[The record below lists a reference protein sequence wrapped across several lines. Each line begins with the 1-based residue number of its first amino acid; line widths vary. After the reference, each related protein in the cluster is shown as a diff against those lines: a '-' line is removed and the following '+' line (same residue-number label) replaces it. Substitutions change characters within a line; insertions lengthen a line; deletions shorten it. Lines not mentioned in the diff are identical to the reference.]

1 MQPSVYKLQTPEE
14 GMFATWE
21 SKQAFHEQVYE
32 TCCLVWPYIPMK
44 NSAVLGLGF
53 FNSFL
58 ITNAKL
64 GYCNKKKNK
73 TLCRHHVH
81 FTAFA

>member
-14 GMFATWE
+14 GMFVTWE

-53 FNSFL
+53 LNIVFS
-58 ITNAKL
+58 
-64 GYCNKKKNK
+64 
-73 TLCRHHVH
+73 
-81 FTAFA
+81 